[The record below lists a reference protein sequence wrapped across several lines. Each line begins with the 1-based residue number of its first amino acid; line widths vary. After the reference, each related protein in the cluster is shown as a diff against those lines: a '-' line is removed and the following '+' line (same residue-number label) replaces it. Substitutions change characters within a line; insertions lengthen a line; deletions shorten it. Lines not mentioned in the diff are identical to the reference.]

1 MERKTFLTVAAGA
14 VVSGCSKRTVAAHFD
29 AITSNDEPLRSA
41 FNRDAGKV
49 RIVMLVSP
57 T

>member
-1 MERKTFLTVAAGA
+1 MDRKTFLIAGA
-14 VVSGCSKRTVAAHFD
+14 GTAFGGCARARTTDRYEQIEGAG
-29 AITSNDEPLRSA
+29 EPLRSA
-41 FNRDAGKV
+41 FNRDVGKV